1 MYYRRQKMND
11 DFMEIG
17 DSHLVPQKD
26 GWFLNMK
33 TKELYD
39 PEGRIYNGEFDLVY
53 DPTEDDA

>member
-1 MYYRRQKMND
+1 MND